1 MKKLSLIIL
10 LSIGSL
16 AQGYNQTDIN
26 MQKLYALDQLQSL
39 KVNYNNFT
47 AADWQA
53 IQPIFDRV
61 AYLGKV
67 TSTDPKYSAA
77 QEELKK
83 IYEFLEPLNK
93 PQPVPGALEKLK
105 AFAKTLDSKPAN
117 V

>member
-1 MKKLSLIIL
+1 MKKLSLL
-10 LSIGSL
+10 LLLAIGSL

-26 MQKLYALDQLQSL
+26 MQKLYVLDQLQSL

-47 AADWQA
+47 QADWQA
-53 IQPIFDRV
+53 IQPLYDHV
-61 AYLGKV
+61 AYLGKI
-67 TSTDPKYSAA
+67 TSTDPQYPAA
-77 QEELKK
+77 QVELKK

-105 AFAKTLDSKPAN
+105 AFAKSLDSKPAN